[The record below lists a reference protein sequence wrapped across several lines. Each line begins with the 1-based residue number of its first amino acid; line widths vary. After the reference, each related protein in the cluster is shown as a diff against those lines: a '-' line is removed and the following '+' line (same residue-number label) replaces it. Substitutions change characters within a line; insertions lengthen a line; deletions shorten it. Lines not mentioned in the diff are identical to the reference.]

1 MTTDRARALIGRMV
15 VFGDTIGERVG
26 LMFLTYYG
34 AQPLAHVSCSKRDS
48 TIRVF
53 LTRILT
59 AARIEPFRG
68 VMQKPP
74 WSTSANLCVFYQNP
88 YRPPRKGHLR
98 TSRSAEG
105 RSGSTERSGLCVK
118 QLVS

>member
-1 MTTDRARALIGRMV
+1 MV

-68 VMQKPP
+68 VMQKPMVNFRQSVCFLP
-74 WSTSANLCVFYQNP
+74 ESL
-88 YRPPRKGHLR
+88 PPSKKG
-98 TSRSAEG
+98 TF
-105 RSGSTERSGLCVK
+105 TYVK
-118 QLVS
+118 DC